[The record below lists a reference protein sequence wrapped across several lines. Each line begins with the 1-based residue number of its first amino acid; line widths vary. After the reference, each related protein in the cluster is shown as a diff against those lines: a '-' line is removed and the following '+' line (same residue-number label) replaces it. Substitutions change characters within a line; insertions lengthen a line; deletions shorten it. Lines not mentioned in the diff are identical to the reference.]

1 MKKTDFLMTKI
12 IATLGPAS
20 SSVDMI
26 TQLIQ
31 AGARVFRINFSH
43 GKFSEYDLLIANIRE
58 AEQNTGEFVA
68 ILGDISGPK
77 IRVGKI
83 MEGGIFLKKDTEI
96 IFSKKEVPNGESFD
110 TPLLSTT
117 YPAFI
122 DEVKPGERILLDD
135 GNIELSCIRRD
146 GHGEDATLIC
156 LVKEEN
162 LLTSSKGINLPDT
175 ELSLPSMTEKDF
187 LCVEYAVKQNLDFLA
202 LSFVR
207 SRKDVLTLKDKLREQ
222 GVRPKELGITGH
234 DFGFSTAYEDT
245 AYIPIISK
253 IEKPQAIH
261 NLEEIIEESDG
272 VMVARGDLGVEMDLA
287 EVAILQK
294 QIVHLCRKE
303 GKPVIVATQMLQSM
317 ILDPTPTRA
326 EVSDV
331 ANAIIDGVDAIMLS
345 GETAVGKYPVAAV
358 KMMSRISVKT
368 HGFIRKYGHEIPHF
382 IKREGLPSR
391 KSAMSHGVADI
402 GRDIEAKYIIT
413 WSHSG
418 GSTMMI
424 SQQRLDVPIIAFGDC
439 IPRLRQLA
447 LLYGVNP
454 ILKDQ
459 PESGSRFIADINDFL
474 LQDALAEEG
483 DPLVIVASDPITKRG
498 LTNRIV
504 IHYLGENVE

>member
-12 IATLGPAS
+12 IATLGPAT
-20 SSVDMI
+20 SSVEMI

-43 GKFSEYDLLIANIRE
+43 GKFSEYDQLIENIRE
-58 AEQNTGEFVA
+58 AEKNTGEFVA

-83 MEGGIFLKKDTEI
+83 KEGGIFLKKNTEI
-96 IFSKKEVPNGESFD
+96 VFSKKEVPNGETFD
-110 TPLLSTT
+110 PPVVSTT

-146 GHGEDATLIC
+146 GHGDDATLVC

-175 ELSLPSMTEKDF
+175 NLSLPSMTEKDF

-207 SRKDVLTLKDKLREQ
+207 SRKDILVLKDKLREL
-222 GVRPKELGITGH
+222 GARPHELGITGH

-245 AYIPIISK
+245 PYIPIISK
-253 IEKPQAIH
+253 IEKPQAIQ
-261 NLEEIIEESDG
+261 NLAEIIEESDG

-287 EVAILQK
+287 EEAILQK

-331 ANAIIDGVDAIMLS
+331 ANAILDGVDAIMLS
-345 GETAVGKYPVAAV
+345 GETAVGKYPVSAV
-358 KMMSRISVKT
+358 KMMSRIGVKT
-368 HGFIRKYGHEIPHF
+368 HGFIRKFGHVMPHF
-382 IKREGLPSR
+382 VKKEGVLTR
-391 KSAMSHGVADI
+391 KAAMSHGVADM
-402 GRDIEAKYIIT
+402 GRDIDARYVIT
-413 WSHSG
+413 WIHSG

-424 SQQRLDVPIIAFGDC
+424 SQQRMEVPIIAFGERVS
-439 IPRLRQLA
+439 RLRQMA

-454 ILKDQ
+454 RYLIQ
-459 PESGSRFIADINDFL
+459 PTSGSSFIADLNIFL
-474 LQDALAEEG
+474 LRNDLVEAG
-483 DPLVIVASDPITKRG
+483 DPIVIVASDPITKRG

-504 IHYLGENVE
+504 IHYVGESME